1 MDHPKLPDTE
11 LLALMRGGDQAAFNA
26 IYERH
31 CPALYRTALRILDDE
46 DTAKD
51 VVQEVFINLYERNSK
66 ARVQGSKLEEG
77 IILNLQAYLFQAAK
91 YQCFMLLRAGR
102 ISEKHLNRL
111 NAVMVSNELEE
122 QINAQELQHAL
133 DKSLASLPEKC
144 REVFYL
150 SRFESLSN
158 KKIAERLNISH
169 KTVENQI
176 TKALKMLHM
185 SVDKLV
191 VVAVLVAAS
200 LLLR

>member
-1 MDHPKLPDTE
+1 MDYPNLPDTE
-11 LLALMRGGDQAAFNA
+11 LLALMRAGDHQAAFNA

-31 CPALYRTALRILDDE
+31 CAPLYRTALRLLDDE
-46 DTAKD
+46 DAAKD
-51 VVQEVFINLYERNSK
+51 VVQEVFINIYERAKTVS
-66 ARVQGSKLEEG
+66 
-77 IILNLQAYLFQAAK
+77 ILNLQAYLFQTAK
-91 YQCFMLLRAGR
+91 YQCFMHLRAGR
-102 ISEKHLNRL
+102 ISEKHLNRM
-111 NAVMVSNELEE
+111 NAVTVSNELEE
-122 QINAQELQHAL
+122 QLHAQELQQL
-133 DKSLASLPEKC
+133 VDRSLATLPEKC

-191 VVAVLVAAS
+191 VIALFTAY
-200 LLLR
+200 LFLR